1 MGIILF
7 WLISALV
14 PFVFFIVWL
23 LSPLAGYILAGIGL
37 MRAGRIEKVR
47 CAWLSW
53 IPVGRRFITGRTADR
68 IENEKDR
75 KRYYGLVLLILSVSS
90 AAVFVLASY
99 LMFGGFIKMTVRT
112 VNVITD
118 IFNAGGFDYGSLT
131 GFIRPVFQILKQLIF
146 GNLTLEK
153 LYGTVFPN
161 LWLFFPSCLLLLMIH
176 ITVRVLIYISYYKML
191 KKFAPERRKVR
202 FVLGLICHVI
212 FGFVFVLPA
221 CLLRSVSEYK
231 RKGKRTQ
238 GSIE

>member
-7 WLISALV
+7 WLISTLM
-14 PFVFFIVWL
+14 PLIFFILWL
-23 LSPLAGYILAGIGL
+23 LSPLAAYILAGIGL

-53 IPVGRRFITGRTADR
+53 IPVGSRFITGRTADR
-68 IENEKDR
+68 IENEKGR
-75 KRYYGLVLLILSVSS
+75 KRYYGPVLLILSVSS

-99 LMFGGFIKMTVRT
+99 LMFGGTVKMILRT
-112 VNVITD
+112 VSVIED
-118 IFNAGGFDYGSLT
+118 IFNGGGINYGSLG
-131 GFIRPVFQILKQLIF
+131 GFIRTGLKILKQLIF
-146 GNLTLEK
+146 GTLTLEK

-161 LWLFFPSCLLLLMIH
+161 LWLFFPSCLLLLMNH

-231 RKGKRTQ
+231 RKENLTQ
-238 GSIE
+238 GSI